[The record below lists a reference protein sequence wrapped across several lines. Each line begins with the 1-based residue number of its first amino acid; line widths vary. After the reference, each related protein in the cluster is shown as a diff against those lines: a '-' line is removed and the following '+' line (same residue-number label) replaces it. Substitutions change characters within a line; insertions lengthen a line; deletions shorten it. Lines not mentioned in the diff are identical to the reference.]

1 MASASTMQFSD
12 VRSILRWLAVQ
23 FPDYKLQ
30 CVLLLLR
37 AHGEI
42 LKMAEF
48 SQEMIELSQKMIEL
62 FQEMIELSQ
71 VMIELY
77 LLASIGCKSIGM
89 LDNGDHSLPVS
100 DPIGQAVALWVVRIV
115 GTMYRE
121 TQQCDKAISLL
132 ETVIHL
138 FGRDLH
144 LENAETWYFYNRLL
158 IELAH
163 CCAEDGHHDEA
174 RDLLDNKIKF
184 PSNLRCS
191 RRFKEV
197 GVGLFRC
204 TLQQHR
210 QDALQV
216 VEELENVRGGTRS
229 SQKHHARLQE
239 GSSQPEVSAWDP
251 FLTDCIE
258 WDKI

>member
-1 MASASTMQFSD
+1 MQSND
-12 VRSILRWLAVQ
+12 VRSILRWLAVP
-23 FPDYKLQ
+23 FADYEAQ
-30 CVLLLLR
+30 CVILLLR
-37 AHGEI
+37 KYGDI
-42 LKMAEF
+42 L
-48 SQEMIELSQKMIEL
+48 EMIEL
-62 FQEMIELSQ
+62 
-71 VMIELY
+71 Y
-77 LLASIGCKSIGM
+77 HLARLRSIGCKSIGM

-100 DPIGQAVALWVVRIV
+100 DPMGQAVVLWAVRTA

-121 TQQCDKAISLL
+121 IQQRDKAISLL

-184 PSNLRCS
+184 PSSLHCS

-197 GVGLFRC
+197 DVGLFRC
-204 TLQQHR
+204 TLQHYR
-210 QDALQV
+210 QDALQIV
-216 VEELENVRGGTRS
+216 GELENGRGGTPSR
-229 SQKHHARLQE
+229 QEHHTRLQE
-239 GSSQPEVSAWDP
+239 GSSQPEVLEWGP
-251 FLTDCIE
+251 FLTDCME